1 METIWVTTIRNL
13 MKPQLWKHCP
23 GTENPADLPSR
34 GITTM
39 WLHGPALLQSKDSL
53 IKDEDQDETEGSVP
67 DDCIL
72 EMKTKGH
79 SHTLLTNKTN
89 SFKSSRVSS
98 VISPNNYS
106 SIHRPLSVT
115 ALVKKFICCHGG
127 RANTESVSKPLLTVD
142 KIKQAHTLWMKDL
155 QIELQKNNRFT
166 YWKQQLGF
174 YLDENGVWRCG
185 GRLTNADIPT
195 DKWNQILLD
204 KAHYITEL
212 IVTDTHHRV
221 LHNGVADTLSELQ
234 SNLLAGPRKTVRS
247 STHTCMCLLSQ
258 TRRESWPRQATTIT
272 PSLLSPAAQAISS
285 NGGGRCRTNVC
296 KKPWIGEP
304 GVVMS
309 LHLLFY
315 SSSPLRTHRR
325 HDHRKIH
332 QMSQTL
338 HLQTW
343 NTFMDNIW

>member
-1 METIWVTTIRNL
+1 MTTIRNL

-53 IKDEDQDETEGSVP
+53 IKDEDQDDTEGSVP

-195 DKWNQILLD
+195 DNGTKFYWTRHITSLNSLSLTHITVC
-204 KAHYITEL
+204 YITEWQIPFQSSRATYWLVRGRQYVHRL
-212 IVTDTHHRV
+212 IHACVFCRK
-221 LHNGVADTLSELQ
+221 LEGRADQ
-234 SNLLAGPRKTVRS
+234 GKP
-247 STHTCMCLLSQ
+247 
-258 TRRESWPRQATTIT
+258 P
-272 PSLLSPAAQAISS
+272 PSLPA
-285 NGGGRCRTNVC
+285 
-296 KKPWIGEP
+296 
-304 GVVMS
+304 
-309 LHLLFY
+309 F
-315 SSSPLRTHRR
+315 
-325 HDHRKIH
+325 
-332 QMSQTL
+332 
-338 HLQTW
+338 
-343 NTFMDNIW
+343 